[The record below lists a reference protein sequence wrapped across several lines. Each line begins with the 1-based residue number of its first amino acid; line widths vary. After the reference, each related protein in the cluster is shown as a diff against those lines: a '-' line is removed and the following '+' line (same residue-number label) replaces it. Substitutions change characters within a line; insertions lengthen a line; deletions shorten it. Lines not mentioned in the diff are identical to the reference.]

1 MPTLP
6 PQMDPRQPLAKA
18 KLADQEE
25 VETDQVCCNKN
36 HSLQAN
42 YHSFHNYPSNMYVRS
57 EEKIVTEKC
66 TIIPYTNMEHHGTPT

>member
-1 MPTLP
+1 MVLEVRLMPTLP

-36 HSLQAN
+36 HSLQ
-42 YHSFHNYPSNMYVRS
+42 SKLSQFSHNYPSNMYVRAKRGENS
-57 EEKIVTEKC
+57 
-66 TIIPYTNMEHHGTPT
+66 N